1 MKTSVGIFFLFVL
14 SVSAFAQEAVVPA
27 GGNATGSGGSVSYS
41 VGQIVYTV
49 ISDQNNSIVQGV
61 QQPYEISVV
70 IGVPEV
76 QMMENVLLFPNPT
89 VNEVVLSLNFSE
101 GLHYRIVDMKGAL
114 MESRIILADRTII
127 DMSRYSSSTYL
138 LELIQNNKTIQTY
151 QIVKN

>member
-1 MKTSVGIFFLFVL
+1 MKIGIVL
-14 SVSAFAQEAVVPA
+14 LSLISTVSFAQEAVVPA
-27 GGNATGSGGSVSYS
+27 GGNATGSGGSLSYS
-41 VGQIVYTV
+41 VGQIAYTV

-70 IGVPEV
+70 IGIPEV
-76 QMMENVLLFPNPT
+76 QVMKSVLLFPNPT

-101 GLHYRIVDMKGAL
+101 GLHYRVVDMKGAL
-114 MESRIILADRTII
+114 MESRIILSDQTII
-127 DMSRYSSSTYL
+127 DMSSYSSSTYL

>member
-1 MKTSVGIFFLFVL
+1 MKTGVGIFFLFVL
-14 SVSAFAQEAVVPA
+14 SVSAWAQEAVVPA
-27 GGNATGSGGSVSYS
+27 GGNAIGSGGSLSYS
-41 VGQIVYTV
+41 VGQLVYTV

-70 IGVPEV
+70 ISVPEV
-76 QMMENVLLFPNPT
+76 QLMNNVSLYPNPT

-101 GLHYRIVDMKGAL
+101 GLYYRIIDIKGAF
-114 MESRIILADRTII
+114 MESRMIMADQTII
-127 DMSRYSSSTYL
+127 DMSRYSASTYL